1 MRIRVPVLASTR
13 PDSFFYITNAAV
25 VVEGFEVKLST
36 LIRDFKLNFKLVAPQ
51 YPPPAEEDVD
61 FVVVCFFYEHIIVD
75 TLIPLYQL
83 DEPISVADWRAET
96 IQEALAHILVDIPG
110 YGQTFFQHGLTF
122 RDLDLNVD
130 TQVSNKIIKLLL
142 RGGGS
147 C

>member
-1 MRIRVPVLASTR
+1 M
-13 PDSFFYITNAAV
+13 
-25 VVEGFEVKLST
+25 
-36 LIRDFKLNFKLVAPQ
+36 APQ
-51 YPPPAEEDVD
+51 YPPPGEEDFD
-61 FVVVCFFYEHIIVD
+61 FVVVGFFTNTARVD
-75 TLIPLYQL
+75 ILIPLYQL

-142 RGGGS
+142 RGERS